1 MDARSS
7 AARSLHRA
15 HPRSQPPRPHARP
28 STLVTSTQ
36 FTAHSRFAIALGVSA
51 ACAARDPRWSRVV
64 AALCALCRALGWR
77 VRSASLSVGSTQS
90 TALVE
95 RACDAI
101 GSLVDL
107 RESEPELAPRA
118 AAVRTA
124 IDAVRSSID
133 SL

>member
-1 MDARSS
+1 MDACAS

-15 HPRSQPPRPHARP
+15 HPRSQQLRPHARP

-36 FTAHSRFAIALGVSA
+36 FTAHSRFAIALGVAA
-51 ACAARDPRWSRVV
+51 ACAVRDPRWSRVV
-64 AALCALCRALGWR
+64 SALCALCRALGWR
-77 VRSASLSVGSTQS
+77 VRSVSLSVGSTKS
-90 TALVE
+90 TVLVE
-95 RACDAI
+95 QACDAI
-101 GSLVDL
+101 LALVEL

>member
-15 HPRSQPPRPHARP
+15 HPRSQHPRPHASP
-28 STLVTSTQ
+28 STLVTSAQ
-36 FTAHSRFAIALGVSA
+36 FTAHSRFAIALGVAA
-51 ACAARDPRWSRVV
+51 ACAVRDPRWARVV
-64 AALCALCRALGWR
+64 SSLCALCRALGWR

-90 TALVE
+90 VALVE

-107 RESEPELAPRA
+107 RESEPELAHRA
-118 AAVRTA
+118 TAVRTA